1 MKVGHASRQI
11 QLHQLG
17 CPLMKPNDWPFVTT
31 SRLTNRIEASG
42 RTLRA
47 FIQPRSQ
54 RCTTRLL
61 KRRAIHAGL
70 IMTPGLIGKPRK
82 SPPVGK
88 PRVPSQ
94 GSVVAVSPPGSVVVS
109 PPGTVIASPS
119 ATVAMPPTMSDGLC
133 TINMTLINRIDV
145 SLCYGR
151 QSPCWLGQEQATGNT
166 RCCKKAQLLRSHHL
180 SVPFFIAETRW

>member
-1 MKVGHASRQI
+1 MERAIPAGVRR
-11 QLHQLG
+11 
-17 CPLMKPNDWPFVTT
+17 T
-31 SRLTNRIEASG
+31 S
-42 RTLRA
+42 
-47 FIQPRSQ
+47 
-54 RCTTRLL
+54 RLL

-94 GSVVAVSPPGSVVVS
+94 GSVVAVSPPGSVVAVP
-109 PPGTVIASPS
+109 PPGSVIAPPS
-119 ATVAMPPTMSDGLC
+119 AAVAMPPTMSDRLC
-133 TINMTLINRIDV
+133 TINTTLIDRIDV

-151 QSPCWLGQEQATGNT
+151 QSPCWLGQEQASGNT

-180 SVPFFIAETRW
+180 SVPFFIAENAMVVSAPSRCALAENKSPLPAKPGK